1 MASQTGSQD
10 RDGITKP
17 QPGPRSPRVSAGL
30 EQPSFWRRH
39 WYLPVLAAWAAIV
52 GVSDMASRTVVRRDA
67 ASVADR
73 S

>member
-39 WYLPVLAAWAAIV
+39 WYLPVLAAW
-52 GVSDMASRTVVRRDA
+52 RRSSA
-67 ASVADR
+67 
-73 S
+73 